1 MRILSISFNA
11 FILVIDIII
20 VLIINVFELVI
31 AFLAILLFNNPDYE
45 PLISQERRLN
55 FIDQMN
61 DSYLKLSDFNPEN
74 FDNENDALDFI
85 NQHLKDANRLY
96 WTMILGD
103 PERP

>member
-1 MRILSISFNA
+1 MRILSILFNA
-11 FILVIDIII
+11 VILVIDIII
-20 VLIINVFELVI
+20 VLIINVFEYVI

-45 PLISQERRLN
+45 PLNSQEKRLN

-61 DSYLKLSDFNPEN
+61 DSYLKLSDFKPEN

-85 NQHLKDANRLY
+85 NQLLKDANRLY

-103 PERP
+103 H

>member
-1 MRILSISFNA
+1 MRILSISFNV
-11 FILVIDIII
+11 FILVINIII

-61 DSYLKLSDFNPEN
+61 DSYLKLSEFNPEN

-85 NQHLKDANRLY
+85 NQQLKDANRLY

-103 PERP
+103 P

>member
-1 MRILSISFNA
+1 MRILSISLNA
-11 FILVIDIII
+11 IILVIDIII
-20 VLIINVFELVI
+20 VLIINIFEFVI

-61 DSYLKLSDFNPEN
+61 DSYLKLSEFKPEN
-74 FDNENDALDFI
+74 FKTENDALDFI
-85 NQHLKDANRLY
+85 NQYLKDANRLY

-103 PERP
+103 S

>member
-11 FILVIDIII
+11 IILVIDIII
-20 VLIINVFELVI
+20 VLIINVFELVS

-45 PLISQERRLN
+45 PLISQEKRLN

-61 DSYLKLSDFNPEN
+61 DSYLKLSEFNSEN

-85 NQHLKDANRLY
+85 NQQLKDANRLY

-103 PERP
+103 P